1 MISVFVAYQAV
12 QKDIAQNLSAEK
24 LAADVAGST
33 APIIFIGLMLLM
45 VSKSIDSLIERKK
58 FRITKYI
65 LYSSIAALSTFVVV
79 MGSRWVVNMTEPYVD
94 FGTFLGSIAV
104 AMVCGYV
111 ATTFVDWYRKELIM
125 ELKVEGKEAV
135 SEHGTYIGKIVGI
148 DAKKDKLI
156 IQTIFDK
163 RYALPISAV
172 STVDEH
178 VVLKAEE

>member
-1 MISVFVAYQAV
+1 MTPAIS
-12 QKDIAQNLSAEK
+12 IENLTFSYRGREE
-24 LAADVAGST
+24 
-33 APIIFIGLMLLM
+33 P
-45 VSKSIDSLIERKK
+45 
-58 FRITKYI
+58 
-65 LYSSIAALSTFVVV
+65 ALRNIMGQLEEGTFVVV